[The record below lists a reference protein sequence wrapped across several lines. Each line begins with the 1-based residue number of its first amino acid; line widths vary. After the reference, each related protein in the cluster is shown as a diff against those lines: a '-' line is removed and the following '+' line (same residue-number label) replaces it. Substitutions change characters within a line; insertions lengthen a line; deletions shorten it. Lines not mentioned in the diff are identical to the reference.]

1 MSFKII
7 ALEVL
12 DSCDSKH
19 SKNLIKNTPY
29 VFYKNYKIKK
39 VNENETIELVSDDFD
54 LYSKGNEPKI
64 NISAIVGK
72 NGSGKSTLV
81 ELLMKGINNLFY
93 VYKGQNPT
101 REFHITDKI
110 EGISINLFYKI
121 EKNIFKIKVFQN
133 QFNIIEYEIY
143 KGQWDANLKEWFIP
157 ISKEPYFRN
166 MDSFFYT
173 EIINYS
179 LYAYNSNLE
188 GNWINHIFH
197 KNDAYQTPIVLNPWR
212 SGGNIDINTENDLIY
227 QRLIAN
233 LVKFDINNQLN
244 LNLGDNLKANQL
256 ILNLSEIDYYQ
267 NKSKEKFD
275 VDFSDF
281 NNDMRRN
288 IFKLL
293 LKKFHNTT
301 PEKTIIENEILERAE
316 TYLLYKMISICHKYN
331 EYSYDK
337 YYDFTNKKFN
347 DLEGLIST
355 LNNDNSHITFKL
367 RQTLNYL
374 VHQHIVFDISKSTN
388 KLPFKS
394 IANEVK
400 KVAEIE
406 NCNIINCLPP
416 PIFRTDID
424 LDSVKPT
431 GKEIKFSTLSSGE
444 KQLIY
449 STSSIY
455 YHLLNL
461 DSVKKSTDNEKIS
474 YKYINVILEE
484 IELYFHP
491 DYQRTFI
498 NRLLEGIRKLNLENI
513 KGINLIFVTHSPFIL
528 SDIPNSNVMYL
539 KINNKGESVNIEDK
553 KATFASNI
561 HHLLG
566 DSFFFENKIYLG
578 EFAHNKINAIIDFI
592 KDGKNDKNEN
602 VEYYYRLIELIDEPI
617 LKSKLIEMLFE
628 KFPYFQKQKNIE
640 KKEMMVRAY
649 AKQMGIE
656 IEIKNNN
663 SSKS

>member
-19 SKNLIKNTPY
+19 SKNLIKGVPY

-39 VNENETIELVSDDFD
+39 ENGNETIGLISKDFD
-54 LYSKGNEPKI
+54 LYSKDSDLKI

-81 ELLMKGINNLFY
+81 ELLMKGINNFFY
-93 VYKGQNPT
+93 VYKEQNPIK
-101 REFHITDKI
+101 EFHITDKI
-110 EGISINLFYKI
+110 DGISINLFYKI
-121 EKNIFKIKVFQN
+121 NEDIFKIKVCQN
-133 QFNIIEYEIY
+133 QFKKIEYEIY
-143 KGQWDANLKEWFIP
+143 KGKWNANIKEWFIP
-157 ISKEPYFRN
+157 KSKEPYFRN

-212 SGGNIDINTENDLIY
+212 REGNIDINTENDLIY

-233 LVKFDINNQLN
+233 LVRFDINDQLN

-256 ILNLSEIDYYQ
+256 ILRLSEIDYYQ

-275 VDFSDF
+275 VDLSDF
-281 NNDMRRN
+281 NRDMRRD

-293 LKKFHNTT
+293 LKKFHNIT
-301 PEKTIIENEILERAE
+301 PEKTIIENDILERAE
-316 TYLLYKMISICHKYN
+316 TYLLYKMISICHKYD

-337 YYDFTNKKFN
+337 YYDFNNKKFK

-374 VHQHIVFDISKSTN
+374 VHQHIAFDISKSTN
-388 KLPFKS
+388 KLPFKN

-444 KQLIY
+444 KQQIY

-455 YHLLNL
+455 YHLMNL
-461 DSVKKSTDNEKIS
+461 DSVKNSTDNEKIS
-474 YKYINVILEE
+474 YRYINVILEE

-491 DYQRTFI
+491 EYQRTFI
-498 NRLLEGIRKLNLENI
+498 NRLLEGLRKLNLENI

-528 SDIPNSNVMYL
+528 SDIPNSNIMYL
-539 KINNKGESVNIEDK
+539 HTNEKGKSVNIEDK
-553 KATFASNI
+553 KKSFASNI

-566 DSFFFENKIYLG
+566 DNFFFESNIYIG
-578 EFAHNKINAIIDFI
+578 EFAHNRINDIIKFI
-592 KDGKNDKNEN
+592 KKKNNQE
-602 VEYYYRLIELIDEPI
+602 VEYYYNLIELIDEPI
-617 LKSKLIEMLFE
+617 IKNKLTEMLFE
-628 KFPYFQKQKNIE
+628 KFSDFQKKKKIE
-640 KKEMMVRAY
+640 KKEMMVKAY

-656 IEIKNNN
+656 IDIK
-663 SSKS
+663 K

>member
-19 SKNLIKNTPY
+19 SKNLIKGVPY

-39 VNENETIELVSDDFD
+39 ENGNETIGLISKDFD
-54 LYSKGNEPKI
+54 LYSKDSDLKI

-81 ELLMKGINNLFY
+81 ELLMKGINNFFY
-93 VYKGQNPT
+93 VYKEQNPIK
-101 REFHITDKI
+101 EFHITDKI
-110 EGISINLFYKI
+110 DGISINLFYKI
-121 EKNIFKIKVFQN
+121 NEDIFKIKVCQN
-133 QFNIIEYEIY
+133 QFKKIEYEIY
-143 KGQWDANLKEWFIP
+143 KGKWNANIKEWFIP
-157 ISKEPYFRN
+157 KSKEPYFRN

-212 SGGNIDINTENDLIY
+212 REGNIDINTENDLIY

-233 LVKFDINNQLN
+233 LVRFDINDQLN

-256 ILNLSEIDYYQ
+256 ILRLSEIDYYQ

-275 VDFSDF
+275 VDLSDF
-281 NNDMRRN
+281 NRDMRRD

-293 LKKFHNTT
+293 LKKFHNIT
-301 PEKTIIENEILERAE
+301 PEKTIIENDILERAE
-316 TYLLYKMISICHKYN
+316 TYLLYKMISICHKYD

-337 YYDFTNKKFN
+337 YYDFNNKKFK

-374 VHQHIVFDISKSTN
+374 VHQHIAFDVSKSTN
-388 KLPFKS
+388 KLPFKN

-444 KQLIY
+444 KQQIY

-455 YHLLNL
+455 YHLMNL
-461 DSVKKSTDNEKIS
+461 DSVKNSTDNEKIS
-474 YKYINVILEE
+474 YRYINVILEE

-491 DYQRTFI
+491 EYQRTFI
-498 NRLLEGIRKLNLENI
+498 NRLLEGLRKLNLENI

-528 SDIPNSNVMYL
+528 SDIPNSNIMYL
-539 KINNKGESVNIEDK
+539 HTNEKGKSVNIEDK
-553 KATFASNI
+553 KKSFASNI

-566 DSFFFENKIYLG
+566 DNFFFESNIYIG
-578 EFAHNKINAIIDFI
+578 EFAHNRINDIIKFI
-592 KDGKNDKNEN
+592 KKKNNQE
-602 VEYYYRLIELIDEPI
+602 VEYYYNLIELIDEPI
-617 LKSKLIEMLFE
+617 IKNKLTEMLFE
-628 KFPYFQKQKNIE
+628 KFSDFQKKKKIE
-640 KKEMMVRAY
+640 KKEMMVKAY

-656 IEIKNNN
+656 IDIK
-663 SSKS
+663 K